1 MEKATLISVLS
12 LMVALTALFLG
23 PFFAHRKTVAEMRQV
38 WINQLR
44 DSVAELLS
52 LSAGPEV
59 MQFTRDRDV
68 DVPMEP
74 YARLFLLEN
83 KIELLLNPGR
93 EQHRVLIAR
102 VHDLISLLHK
112 SERELSE
119 DQFIDR
125 KADLELSIM
134 SATQQI
140 IRREWTR
147 TKNFL
152 R

>member
-1 MEKATLISVLS
+1 MLISVLS
-12 LMVALTALFLG
+12 LMVALAALFLG
-23 PFFAHRKTVAEMRQV
+23 PFFAHRKTVAEMRQA

-44 DSVAELLS
+44 DAVAELLS
-52 LSAGPEV
+52 LSTAPEV
-59 MQFTRDRDV
+59 TLCTRDRDV
-68 DVPMEP
+68 DASMEP
-74 YARLFLLEN
+74 YSTLMLLEN
-83 KIELLLNPGR
+83 KIELLLNPER
-93 EQHRVLIAR
+93 EQHRVLIACT
-102 VHDLISLLHK
+102 HDLISLLHK
-112 SERELSE
+112 TERELSE

-125 KADLELSIM
+125 KADLELSIT

>member
-1 MEKATLISVLS
+1 
-12 LMVALTALFLG
+12 MVALGALFLG
-23 PFFAHRKTVAEMRQV
+23 PFFAHRKTVAEMRQA

-59 MQFTRDRDV
+59 TQFTRDRDA
-68 DVPMEP
+68 DASIEP
-74 YARLFLLEN
+74 YSRLFLLEN
-83 KIELLLNPGR
+83 KIELLLNPDR
-93 EQHRVLIAR
+93 DQHRILIAR
-102 VHDLISLLHK
+102 VHDLISLVHK

-125 KADLELSIM
+125 KADLELSIT

-147 TKNFL
+147 TRNFL